1 MSRHL
6 VILNPAAGRGRV
18 QREWPPLADG
28 LHRAG
33 LAFDVVE
40 TSGPGEA
47 VRHAER
53 GAHEYAAVIAAGG
66 DGTVSEVVNG
76 LMRAD
81 CGSALGV
88 LPLGSGDDFAKLLG
102 PGDAVARIARGT
114 VRAMDVGRIRCGGN
128 ERWFANGMDIG
139 FGAHAARNMRRVP
152 GVLTGLGAYLGAL
165 VLTLVRYPTLEV
177 RLQLDDGPVFPQ
189 RTALTAVMNGHT
201 FGGSFRVCPDAR
213 PDDGML
219 DLLIA
224 QGVGRLE
231 ILGIVPKILRGTH
244 TGDPRL
250 RLVRVRR
257 VAIESHSQFLVEA
270 DGEIAFDDAR
280 RLEVEVLPGSLRV
293 LG

>member
-1 MSRHL
+1 
-6 VILNPAAGRGRV
+6 
-18 QREWPPLADG
+18 
-28 LHRAG
+28 
-33 LAFDVVE
+33 
-40 TSGPGEA
+40 
-47 VRHAER
+47 
-53 GAHEYAAVIAAGG
+53 
-66 DGTVSEVVNG
+66 
-76 LMRAD
+76 
-81 CGSALGV
+81 
-88 LPLGSGDDFAKLLG
+88 
-102 PGDAVARIARGT
+102 
-114 VRAMDVGRIRCGGN
+114 
-128 ERWFANGMDIG
+128 
-139 FGAHAARNMRRVP
+139 MRRVP

-213 PDDGML
+213 ADDGVL

-257 VAIESHSQFLVEA
+257 VAIESHSQLLVEA

-280 RLEVEVLPGSLRV
+280 RLEVAVLPGRLRV